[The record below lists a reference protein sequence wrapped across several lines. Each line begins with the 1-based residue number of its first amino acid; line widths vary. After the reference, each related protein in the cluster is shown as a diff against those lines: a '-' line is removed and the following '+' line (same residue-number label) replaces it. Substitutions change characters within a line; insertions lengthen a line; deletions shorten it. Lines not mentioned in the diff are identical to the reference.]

1 MKAGSQMLINLL
13 MAIQIISYIT
23 LYRVDFPAELEI
35 YIEAI
40 RKVAEFN
47 ILPTEEIKDWFRKN
61 ELIG

>member
-1 MKAGSQMLINLL
+1 